1 MSGGIELK
9 NYSSSASIAGDLRE
23 VRQKHQDLEVKH
35 QDLEVK
41 YQKMEGLIQKLLRGE
56 NDHQESMSQLEGE
69 GIGSSSNPDGI
80 QLENQ
85 ASEHHITD
93 ISLGIIFFLDL

>member
-9 NYSSSASIAGDLRE
+9 NYSSSASIAGDLQE
-23 VRQKHQDLEVKH
+23 VRQKH

-41 YQKMEGLIQKLLRGE
+41 YQKMEGLIQKLLGGE

-69 GIGSSSNPDGI
+69 GSSGIGSSSNPDGI

-85 ASEHHITD
+85 ASEHHIID